1 MVARTT
7 SSFSLSISS
16 SFAFACICESTLQST
31 LSAARRQAEGGAGCS
46 SHSRLP
52 SHGRPLRHPA
62 FRECGGCGMRGM
74 PPLSYFSH
82 SPWIT
87 FRKPL
92 FFTSRRGTLQHSR
105 GQRGFV
111 PGDSPSVGQTL
122 LHSALTQAVWLSRR
136 VLPSLSASLLRQ
148 SWFHPAQPQ

>member
-16 SFAFACICESTLQST
+16 SFAFDCICESVLQST

-62 FRECGGCGMRGM
+62 FRERGGCGMRGM

-92 FFTSRRGTLQHSR
+92 FFTSRRGTLQHGW

-111 PGDSPSVGQTL
+111 PGDGPSVGQTL

-148 SWFHPAQPQ
+148 SWFCPAQPQ